1 MWFFLFIV
9 TTVVAVFFI
18 LDADPLLFFLP
29 NPPSTPYLNDQVV
42 WITGASSGIGA
53 ALAKDMAKAGATVIL
68 SARRVDQLEKISQQC
83 KNMQPKGSME
93 PLILPL
99 DVTDFDAQKKAVD
112 IVLKKFGKI
121 DSLVLNAGR
130 SQRNTAGRLSL
141 ITITIRK

>member
-1 MWFFLFIV
+1 MLITAIIFLSIEFY
-9 TTVVAVFFI
+9 T
-18 LDADPLLFFLP
+18 
-29 NPPSTPYLNDQVV
+29 
-42 WITGASSGIGA
+42 IGA
-53 ALAKDMAKAGATVIL
+53 ALAKDMAKAGATVVL

-130 SQRNTAGRLSL
+130 SQRNTAGSLSL
-141 ITITIRK
+141 ITITIRKLLIIITNYTFKWKLQYP